1 MRARLSA
8 VVFLL
13 LTGCGGSPGYSSN
26 SVFPFQ
32 PGQSW
37 VMANDRGELTFFE
50 TRSVQNVGCETGEE
64 VDLHI
69 TKLAADTYWEPGL
82 IDAEVHWIMHHD
94 GNGQWRAVASL
105 IHWDNPDPSW
115 GYGTNVS
122 IDYVPQNP
130 WAYVVVP
137 AWLGAGQRLTESG
150 YAQWYLNNDAQT
162 SSCLMGAEKGPL
174 FRWTS
179 KLYVETVDTPAYS
192 GPAVVNEEF
201 EGCASAAEETPDSVA
216 CAHEKWYFAPGVGL
230 VEINSIWQ
238 NIVIRRLA
246 K

>member
-1 MRARLSA
+1 MRTGLCAGLC
-8 VVFLL
+8 LL
-13 LTGCGGSPGYSSN
+13 LACCGSNGYSSN
-26 SVFPFQ
+26 SLFPFR

-37 VMANDRGELTFFE
+37 VMASDRGELTFFE
-50 TRSVQNVGCETGEE
+50 TLSVQNVGCEGGEE

-69 TKLAADTYWEPGL
+69 TKASADTYWEPGL
-82 IDAEVHWIMHHD
+82 INADLHWIMHHD
-94 GNGQWRAVASL
+94 SNGDWRAVTSL

-115 GYGTNVS
+115 NFGDDVS
-122 IDYVPQNP
+122 IDYVPKTP
-130 WAYVVVP
+130 GAYLVVP
-137 AWLGAGQRLTESG
+137 AWLGADQRLTETG
-150 YAQWYLNNDAQT
+150 YAQWYLDRVKQT
-162 SSCLMGAEKGPL
+162 SSCLTGAEKGPL

-179 KLYVETVDTPAYS
+179 KLYVETVETPAYS

-201 EGCASAAEETPDSVA
+201 EGCSSPSQETADSMA

-238 NIVIRRLA
+238 NTVIRRLA

>member
-1 MRARLSA
+1 MCA
-8 VVFLL
+8 VVGLL
-13 LTGCGGSPGYSSN
+13 LTGCYGTEYSVVYSAD
-26 SVFPFQ
+26 SIFPFR

-50 TRSVQNVGCETGEE
+50 TLPVQNIGCQTGES

-69 TKLAADTYWEPGL
+69 TKQNADSYWNPGL
-82 IDAEVHWIMHHD
+82 VNAEVHWIMHHD
-94 GNGQWRAVASL
+94 TNGGWRAVASL

-115 GYGTNVS
+115 NFGKDIS
-122 IDYVPQNP
+122 IDYVPMDPQ
-130 WAYVVVP
+130 AYLVVP
-137 AWLGAGQRLTESG
+137 AQLGAGQRITDTG
-150 YAQWYLNNDAQT
+150 YAQWYLNRVEQT
-162 SSCLMGAEKGPL
+162 PSCLMNAEKGPL

-179 KLYVETVDTPAYS
+179 KLYVETVNTPVYS

-201 EGCASAAEETPDSVA
+201 EGCSSPLQETPNSVA

-238 NIVIRRLA
+238 NTIIRRVSN
-246 K
+246 